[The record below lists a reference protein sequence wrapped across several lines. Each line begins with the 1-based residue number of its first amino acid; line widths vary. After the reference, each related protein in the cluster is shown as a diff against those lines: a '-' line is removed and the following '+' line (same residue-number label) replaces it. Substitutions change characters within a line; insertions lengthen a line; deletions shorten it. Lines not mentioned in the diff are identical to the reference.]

1 MTGAEH
7 IFGRFLILRRKSRK
21 AETMVYSLFRY
32 YYFLEDDTP
41 DSQLFLEALKSAGF
55 QTESAGYFIREAT
68 DHEIILQT
76 QPYGNMDVWVLKLHG
91 GDGNWK
97 QYISLAEEWESETGL
112 KKSDLLA
119 EITVLAADAGSW
131 DSLEN
136 TLRELCTYQELL
148 EFPLAGGRL
157 ARMGWRWPKG
167 KAYYLFSGD
176 SGSRPLDHL
185 LTAGLPLLEA
195 AWIRLN
201 LISHLFRDRNQTI
214 QKEKLELDQQLSQ
227 ILHTQLVSESAPLKE
242 VEELEQQIQQLS
254 AAYGILAGDYSSI
267 TNSCGQ
273 LMDLIGDVQRQI
285 QLERSFRFEP
295 VLIDTMLASY
305 REILDQLQ
313 KTTEEIKTSRENHQ
327 AAIDVV
333 RSRIDIMLSRENIST
348 QSQIRNL
355 MELNTTLQRQS
366 LTFQVAAGI
375 IEFIILAYYS
385 HSLWKNLAH
394 SAYELVPSWLQFIIV
409 VLFSANTVYCTHLL
423 AEYKQGEHHVKKE
436 LLLSAVPLILIC
448 SIIIIGSIVL
458 ETATTH

>member
-1 MTGAEH
+1 
-7 IFGRFLILRRKSRK
+7 
-21 AETMVYSLFRY
+21 MVYSLFRY

-55 QTESAGYFIREAT
+55 QIESAGYFKKEAA

-76 QPYGNMDVWVLKLHG
+76 QHYSNVDVWVLKLHR
-91 GDGNWK
+91 GDRDWK
-97 QYISLAEEWESETGL
+97 QYMSLADEWESATRL
-112 KKSDLLA
+112 KASDLLA
-119 EITVLAADAGSW
+119 EITVLAADAGPW
-131 DSLEN
+131 ESLEGAAH
-136 TLRELCTYQELL
+136 ELCSYRDLL
-148 EFPLAGGRL
+148 EFPITGGRL
-157 ARMGWRWPKG
+157 ARMDWRWPKR

-176 SGSRPLDHL
+176 SGSRPLDHV

-195 AWIRLN
+195 ALIRLN

-254 AAYGILAGDYSSI
+254 AAYGILAGDYNSI
-267 TNSCGQ
+267 TSSYSR
-273 LMDLIGDVQRQI
+273 LVDLIGDVHRQI
-285 QLERSFRFEP
+285 KAERSFQFEP
-295 VLIDTMLASY
+295 DLIETMLAPY
-305 REILDQLQ
+305 REILGQLQ

-355 MELNTTLQRQS
+355 MELNTALQRQS

-394 SAYELVPSWLQFIIV
+394 QAYELVPSWLQFIMV
-409 VLFSANTVYCTHLL
+409 VIFSANTVYCTHLL
-423 AEYKQGEHHVKKE
+423 AEYKQGELHVKKE
-436 LLLSAVPLILIC
+436 LLLSAVPLILLCI
-448 SIIIIGSIVL
+448 IIIIGSIIL
-458 ETATTH
+458 ETGTIH